1 MAQVT
6 RPVWRSFQPRF
17 LARAAAHVRAGGFSA
32 VMHPGGRVRL
42 LLPRDRKGALT
53 EPALWALLAIDLR
66 RWGSPKSGPARGL
79 ASVWLARGEDKDIVR
94 EWCERDA
101 TNPKATRTLRL
112 DCLAC
117 AACCRDNR
125 VVLEPEDF
133 RAWRKAKRD
142 DLAGKAYTRR
152 SNGQTVLRL
161 QPSGRCVHLQKSNH
175 CAIYA
180 LRPSNCSAFPAGSEP
195 CLAAREETLGIV
207 D

>member
-1 MAQVT
+1 MVFVT
-6 RPVWRSFQPRF
+6 RPVWRSFHPRF
-17 LARAAAHVRAGGFSA
+17 LARAAAHVRAGGFAA
-32 VMHPGGRVRL
+32 VLHPGGRVRL
-42 LLPRDRKGALT
+42 LLPRERSGGLT
-53 EPALWALLAIDLR
+53 EAALWALLAIDLR
-66 RWGSPKSGPARGL
+66 RWGSPRTGAARGL
-79 ASVWLARGEDKDIVR
+79 ASAWLALDEDKDIVR

-101 TNPKATRTLRL
+101 KNPSSTRRIRL

-133 RAWRKAKRD
+133 RAWRGARRD
-142 DLAGKAYTRR
+142 DLGRAPYTRL

-161 QPSGRCVHLQKSNH
+161 QPSGRCVHLESSNH

-180 LRPSNCSAFPAGSEP
+180 LRPSNCSAFPMGSEP